1 MTSAPLI
8 LAIFG
13 VIIVFVGITP
23 AGRTLAKSLLL
34 YVVIMFPHRRVHLPT
49 FLGGTIEIE
58 EHHLTSSGRYLA
70 PDIYRP
76 RDSQARPGVIVFV
89 PLAKEGKRDPRVT
102 NFMKG
107 LVRIGYAVMVPFWPG
122 RPLGTIQP
130 TDIDDLARALS
141 WFQSQAFVDAE
152 RVGIVAV
159 SYGAG
164 PALRVAAEKD
174 FQNSLQYLVTVGG
187 YADLKSLIKFV
198 ATGSYMVNGREHRLQ
213 PDGYARYI
221 LVRTASNWSKNPTD
235 QRLLADLLEE
245 IDHHP
250 DQEPNPEKLIT
261 VRAKLTP
268 DGQQLFDT
276 LLTSTPETFDDQFA
290 KLPARVKNI
299 IDTLSPLPELAR
311 VHTPILILHSTNDR
325 LVPYTESLKLFEAIK
340 DRPSTMFSL
349 IDVFD
354 HAVPVPATFSNIW
367 KIYLPNL
374 SRLVRFIYRFL
385 SYQEVRS
392 TNQELRS
399 GNSRYS

>member
-1 MTSAPLI
+1 MTSSLI

-13 VIIVFVGITP
+13 VIIVFAGITP

-34 YVVIMFPHRRVHLPT
+34 YTVIMFPHRRVHLPT

-58 EHHLTSSGRYLA
+58 EHHLTSNGRRLA

-76 RDSQARPGVIVFV
+76 RDDQPRPGVIVFV

-107 LVRIGYAVMVPFWPG
+107 LVRIGYVVMVPFWPG

-130 TDIDDLARALS
+130 TDIDDLAYALT
-141 WFQSQAFVDAE
+141 WFRDQPYIDAE

-164 PALRVAAEKD
+164 PALRVAAKMD
-174 FQNSLQYLVTVGG
+174 FHNVVQYLVTVGG

-198 ATGSYMVNGREHRLQ
+198 GTGSYTDNGREHHLQ

-221 LVRTASNWSKNPTD
+221 LVRAASNWSKSPTD
-235 QRLLADLLEE
+235 QRLLANLLEE
-245 IDHHP
+245 IDHQP
-250 DQEPNPEKLIT
+250 GQEPNPEKLKTI
-261 VRAKLTP
+261 RAKLTP

-276 LLTSTPETFDDQFA
+276 LLTSTAETFDGQFA
-290 KLPARVKNI
+290 KLPARVKKI
-299 IDTLSPLPELAR
+299 IDTLSPLPELGK
-311 VHTPILILHSTNDR
+311 VHAPILILHSTNDR
-325 LVPYTESLKLFEAIK
+325 LVPYTESIKLFQAIK

-374 SRLVRFIYRFL
+374 GRLVRFIYRFL
-385 SYQEVRS
+385 AYQEK
-392 TNQELRS
+392 
-399 GNSRYS
+399 